1 MMFLFLKA
9 YMYLSGTSV
18 RPDDVVVFL
27 FFWFFFLIAINDS
40 RDTLY

>member
-27 FFWFFFLIAINDS
+27 LLFFFN
-40 RDTLY
+40 RNK